1 MSERSRATGTRTA
14 KQRAGDRAE
23 EIAAAHLARHGV
35 VTVARNY
42 RCRLGEIDLVCDDA
56 GALVFVEVRLRRSA
70 GYGGAGSSIDF
81 RKQQRIVA
89 AARHYLA
96 TQAARAGDRACRFDA
111 VLLDGLDDA
120 RVEWIRDAFGT

>member
-1 MSERSRATGTRTA
+1 VSDARTP

-23 EIAAAHLARHGV
+23 AIAAAHLARHGV
-35 VTVARNY
+35 RTVARNY

-70 GYGGAGSSIDF
+70 GYGGAGASIDF
-81 RKQQRIVA
+81 RKRQRIVA

-96 TQAARAGDRACRFDA
+96 LHAGRAGDRPCRFDA
-111 VLLDGLDDA
+111 VLLDGLDET
-120 RVEWIRDAFGT
+120 RVEWIRNAFDA